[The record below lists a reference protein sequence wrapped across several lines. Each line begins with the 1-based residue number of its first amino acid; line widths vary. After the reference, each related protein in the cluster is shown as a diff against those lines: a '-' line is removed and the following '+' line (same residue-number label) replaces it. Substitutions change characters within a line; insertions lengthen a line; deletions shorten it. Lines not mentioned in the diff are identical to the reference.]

1 MKNNP
6 DKGNSNWKG
15 TEVRMRLEFSCSKN
29 WQKVNEA
36 RMDQIRGELHKLRI
50 ELGWMSVSPE
60 IHVKILTSN
69 VTVLGGENF
78 GKCYILRVEPSW
90 MGREPLQKR
99 HQRAR
104 RQMSVNQE
112 AGSPRHWTCQH
123 HELGLPSLQ
132 NVQKKCLLIISHS
145 VKGIFCY
152 SGQSGLRQPG
162 KILLLFHW

>member
-1 MKNNP
+1 MM
-6 DKGNSNWKG
+6 GVCAGGLSSLVLG
-15 TEVRMRLEFSCSKN
+15 TQWALSILTL
-29 WQKVNEA
+29 W
-36 RMDQIRGELHKLRI
+36 
-50 ELGWMSVSPE
+50 SVLWTEICLPK
-60 IHVKILTSN
+60 IHVLKSTCN
-69 VTVLGGENF
+69 VTVLGGANF

-123 HELGLPSLQ
+123 HELGLLSLQ